1 MRYKIEKGIEI
12 PRKKIGRKYSEAT
25 LTAIQ
30 MKRGHSVLCDDLGSA
45 LRLRSAITNRKGKAV
60 QRKVDGGIRVWKV
73 A

>member
-1 MRYKIEKGIEI
+1 MTYKIEKGIAI
-12 PRKKIGRKYSEAT
+12 PRRHGRRYSETT

-30 MKRGHSVLCDDLGSA
+30 MKRGHSVLCDSLGSA
-45 LRLRSAITNRKGKAV
+45 LRLRAAITSRKGKAV